1 MKFIFFL
8 FICFSAF
15 SQTKGIVVDQNDKPI
30 SYVSISIENEKE
42 GTNAEEDGSFSIN
55 AKKNNMLVFSAI
67 GFKEKKVNAVMASK
81 VILEKE
87 AIQIPEVSV
96 EVAKKQNR
104 KIIDDYIGISRI
116 MTRETI
122 GKYFAVASEI
132 DKYPFL
138 KEVTF
143 YTSSKINSAK
153 VKVRILIV
161 TSDGKPGEDLT
172 EAKIVS
178 VKKGGHNTTVSFE
191 NENIRVPETGIFAVV
206 EPLNIEENKYYE
218 ETTVKTIV
226 GEKRKVK
233 SATSYE
239 PYFGF
244 LPSEKNNTWFFSREW
259 TQKGIYI
266 IKDPKAYSN
275 LLMKK
280 YHEKYQQLAINIAL
294 TN

>member
-1 MKFIFFL
+1 MKHIFFL
-8 FICFSAF
+8 FICFTAF
-15 SQTKGIVVDQNDKPI
+15 SQTKGIVVDESNNPV

-42 GTNAEEDGSFSIN
+42 GTNAEEDGRFSID
-55 AKKNNMLVFSAI
+55 AQKDKILIFSAI
-67 GFKEKKVNAVMASK
+67 GFKEKKVKAELASK

-87 AIQIPEVSV
+87 AIQISEVSV
-96 EVAKKQNR
+96 EAAKKQNK
-104 KIIDDYIGISRI
+104 KIIDDYSGISRI

-122 GKYFAVASEI
+122 GKYFAVASAIE
-132 DKYPFL
+132 KYPFL

-143 YTSSKINSAK
+143 YTSSKINGAK
-153 VKVRILIV
+153 VKVRILAT
-161 TSDGKPGEDLT
+161 TSDGKPGEELT

-218 ETTVKTIV
+218 ETKVKTIV
-226 GEKRKVK
+226 GGKRKVK
-233 SATSYE
+233 SVASYE
-239 PYFGF
+239 PYFGL
-244 LPSEKNNTWFFSREW
+244 LPSAENNTWFFSRVW
-259 TQKGIYI
+259 TQKGIYT
-266 IKDPKAYSN
+266 IKDPNAYSN